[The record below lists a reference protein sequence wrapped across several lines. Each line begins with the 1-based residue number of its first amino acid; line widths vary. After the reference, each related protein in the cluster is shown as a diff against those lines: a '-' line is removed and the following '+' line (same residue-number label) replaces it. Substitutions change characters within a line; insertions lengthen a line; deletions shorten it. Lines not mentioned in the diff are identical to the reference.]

1 MIDPEKSDQAFQ
13 ALHRVLI
20 ETRLMALDDEP
31 TAKIAEILDWAE
43 LLPRHMASPDDKSA
57 EFQET
62 LEAIVEKDAR
72 FSHALRAFARPQP
85 VRW

>member
-1 MIDPEKSDQAFQ
+1 MIDPEKTDQAYQ
-13 ALHRVLI
+13 ALHRVLV

-43 LLPRHMASPDDKSA
+43 LLPRHMAARDDKTA
-57 EFQET
+57 EFRDT

-72 FSHALRAFARPQP
+72 FSHALRAFAKPQP